1 MNYTNPFGWGH
12 KKPSSGFVLAS
23 RSLSRFYPWG
33 PRRLD
38 RMIAASWRPV
48 TEAAPILMASVL
60 LDSETSRCSLGVP
73 GCCPVAILLLW
84 SAFLHLHQPVALT
97 ILDLLSTH
105 LSAGLC
111 TRAAISGRMATSG
124 GDVAFSLLALLRP
137 VRRCHPIHLSVRGE
151 PCSGSRSCR
160 CSA

>member
-1 MNYTNPFGWGH
+1 MSARRVDWFSFTVTWLTASQSLLAGFSKSTTAAGSPLVV
-12 KKPSSGFVLAS
+12 PSGL
-23 RSLSRFYPWG
+23 LTG
-33 PRRLD
+33 T
-38 RMIAASWRPV
+38 V
-48 TEAAPILMASVL
+48 THAN
-60 LDSETSRCSLGVP
+60 
-73 GCCPVAILLLW
+73 CPVLTIGKDPNPYFWETLLLW